1 MTRILVT
8 GGTGFIGRHAL
19 PPLIA
24 AGHEVHVI
32 GRTAPATTEAHAGPG
47 RIIHHR
53 ADLLGPDLPAV
64 VHSIAAEA
72 CLHLAWDV
80 SPGFWITPA
89 NLDWTAATLTLL
101 RAFHQAGGRRFVSA
115 GTCAEYDWTTPA
127 DALREDSARAP
138 STLYGAAKDATR
150 RLIEAYAGACGLSW
164 AWGVLFFSFGP
175 GERPERLVPSLTD
188 ALLAGREA
196 PATAGTQIRD
206 LLDSRDQGAAFAALL
221 TSGVE
226 GAVNIG
232 SGQPVALHAVMTL
245 IGTLTGRPDLLRIG
259 ALPMRPGE
267 PPRLVADITRLHH
280 EVGFTPAHT
289 LQQSLTDLIAGR
301 RG

>member
-8 GGTGFIGRHAL
+8 GATGFIGRHAL
-19 PPLIA
+19 PPLLA

-32 GRTAPATTEAHAGPG
+32 GRTAPDPLTGPG
-47 RIIHHR
+47 RILHHH
-53 ADLLGPDLPAV
+53 ADLLGPDLPAIV
-64 VHSIAAEA
+64 GSIAAEA

-80 SPGFWITPA
+80 SPGFWTTPA

-101 RAFHQAGGRRFVSA
+101 RAFHQAGGRRFVGA

-127 DALREDSARAP
+127 DTLREDAPRAP
-138 STLYGAAKDATR
+138 ATLYGTAKDATR
-150 RLIEAYAGACGLSW
+150 RLIEAYARSHGLSW

-206 LLDSRDQGAAFAALL
+206 LLDSRDQGTAFAALL
-221 TSGVE
+221 TSGVD
-226 GAVNIG
+226 GVVNIA
-232 SGQPVALHAVMTL
+232 SGQPVALHEVMTL

-259 ALPMRPGE
+259 ALPQRPGE
-267 PPRLVADITRLHH
+267 PPRLVADTTRLRHD
-280 EVGFTPAHT
+280 VGFTPAHT
-289 LQQSLTDLIAGR
+289 LRQGLTDLIAGR